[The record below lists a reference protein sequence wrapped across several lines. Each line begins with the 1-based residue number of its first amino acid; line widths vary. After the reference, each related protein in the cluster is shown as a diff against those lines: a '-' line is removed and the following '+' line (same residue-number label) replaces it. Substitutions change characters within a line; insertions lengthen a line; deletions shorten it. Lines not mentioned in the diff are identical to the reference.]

1 MDSLVQLSLAEGEE
15 GLLAVSAGERPLS
28 RVHQVVSGQRVRLGE
43 ALAAV
48 GARVR
53 SGAAV
58 RDDVLVLSLF
68 ALESF
73 VALRARVGPVVH
85 VGPVMFGQFSLR

>member
-1 MDSLVQLSLAEGEE
+1 MQLSLAEGEE
-15 GLLAVSAGERPLS
+15 GLLAVSAGERPLPCMD
-28 RVHQVVSGQRVRLGE
+28 QVVSGQCVRFGE

-58 RDDVLVLSLF
+58 RHDVLLPSLF

-73 VALRARVGPVVH
+73 VALRARVGPVIH
-85 VGPVMFGQFSLR
+85 VGSVVFGQFSLR